1 MITKDSNELIFS
13 KNIFTELI
21 DYINSKS
28 FEKDLLDIFYLEAVA
43 LKNGNQNVPKEYSKI
58 KNEKELLKYLYQE
71 DESNFYFIYNIFSKH
86 LTLSYI
92 NKNSLSGAFDS
103 ENQAFN
109 IKFFNRE
116 LLDQKI
122 AKTVWPYLV
131 SQSDYNREM
140 LLNNFREIMIK
151 QVKDHQKFIID
162 YTQEHDV
169 TVNQASGSI
178 KSFFGASLFDFK
190 YFRDLAAN
198 SIKDALNY
206 VNQFQVKN
214 SGWKKLEN
222 KILHEIVLDKKR
234 SNEWKNIFLTAF
246 GEEITTLQSEV
257 MDSLYFQSDFML
269 RFYANNQENFID
281 TLTSLFGEDFYNKR
295 VYTIFM
301 YALSFKLSSGYIHE
315 NDYETNKLVEI
326 LYRKNNLFFINNY
339 LPEIQKE
346 NKQFN
351 YNSGIGFLLE
361 YVNKKKLTGID
372 WSIFIPTYSVKNLV
386 LQFNKAYEK
395 AFPYLKYNNFN
406 FSDEI
411 LSFSKEEIHMLIGR
425 LMNRH
430 NHNDSISN
438 LIILRLK
445 ELI

>member
-21 DYINSKS
+21 NYINSKS
-28 FEKDLLDIFYLEAVA
+28 FEKELLDIFYLEVVA
-43 LKNGNQNVPKEYSKI
+43 LKNGNQNVPEEYSAI

-71 DESNFYFIYNIFSKH
+71 DELNFYFIYNIFSKH

-92 NKNSLSGAFDS
+92 KKDS
-103 ENQAFN
+103 EDKAFN
-109 IKFFNRE
+109 IKFFNRK
-116 LLDQKI
+116 LLAPTI
-122 AKTVWPYLV
+122 SKTVWPYLV
-131 SQSDYNREM
+131 SQSDYNKEM
-140 LLNNFREIMIK
+140 LLNNFRKSMIN

-178 KSFFGASLFDFK
+178 KKFFGASLFDFK

-214 SGWKKLEN
+214 SGWKELEN
-222 KILHEIVLDKKR
+222 KILHEIVLDKKHQ
-234 SNEWKNIFLTAF
+234 NEWKNIFLTAF

-257 MDSLYFQSDFML
+257 MNSLYFQSDFML

-295 VYTIFM
+295 VYTIFI

-339 LPEIQKE
+339 LPEIKKE
-346 NKQFN
+346 NKRFSDD
-351 YNSGIGFLLE
+351 SGMGFLLG
-361 YVNKKKLTGID
+361 YVNNKKLTGID
-372 WSIFIPTYSVKNLV
+372 WSILIPTYSVNDLV
-386 LQFNKAYEK
+386 HPFNKAYK
-395 AFPYLKYNNFN
+395 NAFPYLNYNNFN

-411 LSFSKEEIHMLIGR
+411 LSFSKKEIYMLIGQ
-425 LMNRH
+425 LMNKN
-430 NHNDSISN
+430 NHNDSTSN

>member
-21 DYINSKS
+21 NYINSKS
-28 FEKDLLDIFYLEAVA
+28 FEKDLLDIFYLETVA
-43 LKNGNQNVPKEYSKI
+43 LKNGNQNVPSEYSKI

-71 DESNFYFIYNIFSKH
+71 DEFNFYFIYNIFSKH

-92 NKNSLSGAFDS
+92 NKNSED
-103 ENQAFN
+103 QAFN

-116 LLDQKI
+116 LLDPAI
-122 AKTVWPYLV
+122 SKTVWPYLV
-131 SQSDYNREM
+131 SQSDYNKEM
-140 LLNNFREIMIK
+140 LLNNFREIMIN

-169 TVNQASGSI
+169 TINQASGSI
-178 KSFFGASLFDFK
+178 KRFFGASLFDFK

-222 KILHEIVLDKKR
+222 KILHEIVLDKKHQ
-234 SNEWKNIFLTAF
+234 NEWKNIFLTAF
-246 GEEITTLQSEV
+246 DEEIKELQSEV
-257 MDSLYFQSDFML
+257 MGALYFQSDFML
-269 RFYANNQENFID
+269 RFYANNQESFID
-281 TLTSLFGEDFYNKR
+281 TLTSLFGKDFYNKR

-301 YALSFKLSSGYIHE
+301 YALSFKLSSGYASE
-315 NDYETNKLVEI
+315 NNYETNKLVEI
-326 LYRKNNLFFINNY
+326 LYRKNNLLFINNY
-339 LPEIQKE
+339 LPEIKKE
-346 NKQFN
+346 NKRFDDD
-351 YNSGIGFLLE
+351 SGMGFLLE
-361 YVNKKKLTGID
+361 YVNNKNLTGID
-372 WSIFIPTYSVKNLV
+372 WSIFIPTYSVKDLV
-386 LQFNKAYEK
+386 HQFNKAYQN
-395 AFPYLKYNNFN
+395 AFPYFKYNNFN

-411 LSFSKEEIHMLIGR
+411 LSFSKEEIYMLIGQ
-425 LMNRH
+425 LMNKN